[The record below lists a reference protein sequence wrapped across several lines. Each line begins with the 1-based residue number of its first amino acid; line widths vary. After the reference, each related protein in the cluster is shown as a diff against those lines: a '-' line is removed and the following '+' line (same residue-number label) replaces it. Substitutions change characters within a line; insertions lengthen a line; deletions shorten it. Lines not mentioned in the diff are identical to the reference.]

1 MIKYYDAEA
10 LSNRVR
16 YTIRGTYLFNSNGKI
31 VFCCYDAE
39 VLQQYLVGVEIVGV
53 ENRG

>member
-1 MIKYYDAEA
+1 MLNHTDAEH
-10 LSNRVR
+10 NRV
-16 YTIRGTYLFNSNGKI
+16 I
-31 VFCCYDAE
+31 VDAE